1 MINSL
6 AFITNRSII
15 DRTWHVLIVMAFSRL
30 PSDDLLPYIEY
41 YIQSADNTLNKQLP
55 IYCLHI
61 LQVCKSNGPIVEM
74 PSDLILQELLV
85 RNGLPIV
92 SEMKMLICRTTRNIH

>member
-1 MINSL
+1 M
-6 AFITNRSII
+6 I
-15 DRTWHVLIVMAFSRL
+15 DRTWHVLIIMAFSRL

-41 YIQSADNTLNKQLP
+41 YIQSADNTLNKHLS

-61 LQVCKSNGPIVEM
+61 LRTCKSNGPIVEM

-85 RNGLPIV
+85 RNELRVIGETKI
-92 SEMKMLICRTTRNIH
+92 LIRRMTRNIW